1 MKRARLADDL
11 RMMGHKG
18 DRPNVFR
25 HGPRRATLARGPA
38 LLFALALPC
47 AFTHALP
54 GAQSAQVAR
63 GASLITQGEL
73 TPLQH
78 EIRVQT
84 TRLSST
90 DVEERRDAVVR
101 LGAMSRPEGSRA
113 AAAALGDAAPIV
125 RATAARA
132 VLALPSGEAGT
143 LILPLL
149 SDRDEF
155 VRREAAY
162 ALGLARSGI
171 AVDALVAAVETDK
184 QASVRGAAAVALGQI
199 GDARAVRALA
209 GALARR
215 LSTSA
220 DSKPNSGGSKSGSN
234 NSKRA
239 GRRKVEQD
247 EFVRR
252 AAAVSLGQI
261 GSGEAVPALVETLSD
276 ERAPGDVR
284 REAARSLGLIGD
296 PAAAPAL
303 RQVLTNQDPYLSR
316 IAFEALRKLEPSA
329 SVPPGGGSL

>member
-1 MKRARLADDL
+1 MR
-11 RMMGHKG
+11 GHEG

-25 HGPRRATLARGPA
+25 RGPRRAGAARGLA
-38 LLFALALPC
+38 LLFLLAPPC
-47 AFTHALP
+47 GFTHAR
-54 GAQSAQVAR
+54 ASAVQVAR
-63 GASLITQGEL
+63 GSSFDITQSEL

-84 TRLSST
+84 ARLSST
-90 DVEERRDAVVR
+90 DAEKRRDAVVR

-132 VLALPSGEAGT
+132 VLALPSGEAAT

-149 SDRDEF
+149 NDRDEF

-162 ALGLARSGI
+162 ALGLAHSAV

-184 QASVRGAAAVALGQI
+184 KASVRGAAAVALGQL
-199 GDARAVRALA
+199 GDARAVQALA

-215 LSTSA
+215 LSG
-220 DSKPNSGGSKSGSN
+220 SG
-234 NSKRA
+234 NSKRS

-261 GSGEAVPALVETLSD
+261 GSREAVPALVETLSD

-284 REAARSLGLIGD
+284 REAARALGLIGD
-296 PAAAPAL
+296 PAAAAAL
-303 RQVLTNQDPYLSR
+303 RQVLTHQDPYLSR

-329 SVPPGGGSL
+329 AAPPGGGSL